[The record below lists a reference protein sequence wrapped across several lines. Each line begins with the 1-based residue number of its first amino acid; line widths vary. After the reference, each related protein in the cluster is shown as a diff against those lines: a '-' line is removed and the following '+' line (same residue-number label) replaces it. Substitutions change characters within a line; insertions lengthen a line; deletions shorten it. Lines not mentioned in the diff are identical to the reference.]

1 MSFYQNGIL
10 ISGVNT
16 LPELTRAQYEALPAD
31 KRPEYWVCLDEEYE
45 PSSSGHTIEDND
57 GAEMPQED
65 NLQFVGV
72 YTEDDP
78 TNDRTKVNIVRPM
91 TKEQYEALT
100 PAQKKGFI
108 RTTDEPDNPISD
120 FVSRETIRERVVL
133 ERYGKYRRLAMRNV
147 TPTSSNGLMAT
158 LSEEDR
164 PHQYLTNIVLGV
176 SVSENRALYPCYV
189 NVNPN
194 TGDIQVYYF
203 NSGTTTDLPAPTTMR
218 IYGDID
224 WLVD

>member
-45 PSSSGHTIEDND
+45 PASSGHEIEDTN
-57 GAEMPQED
+57 GTEMPQEE

-72 YTEDDP
+72 YTEDDA

-91 TKEQYEALT
+91 TKAQYEALT

-108 RTTDEPDNPISD
+108 HTIDEPDNPISD
-120 FVSRETIRERVVL
+120 FVSRETIRTGVVL

-147 TPTSSNGLMAT
+147 SPTSSNGLMAT
-158 LSEEDR
+158 VPDEDR
-164 PHQYLTNIVLGV
+164 PHQFSTNIVLGV
-176 SVSENRALYPCYV
+176 SESNALYPCYT
-189 NVNPN
+189 NVNPT
-194 TGDIQVYYF
+194 TGDIQAYYF
-203 NSGTTTDLPAPTTMR
+203 TPGTTTDSSAPTTMK

>member
-31 KRPEYWVCLDEEYE
+31 KHPEYWVCLDEEYE
-45 PSSSGHTIEDND
+45 PSSSGHVIENND
-57 GAEMPQED
+57 GTDMPQEE

-78 TNDRTKVNIVRPM
+78 TNDRTKVNIVREM
-91 TKEQYEALT
+91 TSAQMEALT

-120 FVSRETIRERVVL
+120 LVSRETIRTGVVL

-147 TPTSSNGLMAT
+147 SPTSSNGLMAT

-164 PHQYLTNIVLGV
+164 PHQFSTNIVLGV
-176 SVSENRALYPCYV
+176 SQSNALYTCYTT
-189 NVNPN
+189 VNPT
-194 TGDIQVYYF
+194 TGNIQAYYF
-203 NSGTTTDLPAPTTMR
+203 TSGATTDSPAPTTMK